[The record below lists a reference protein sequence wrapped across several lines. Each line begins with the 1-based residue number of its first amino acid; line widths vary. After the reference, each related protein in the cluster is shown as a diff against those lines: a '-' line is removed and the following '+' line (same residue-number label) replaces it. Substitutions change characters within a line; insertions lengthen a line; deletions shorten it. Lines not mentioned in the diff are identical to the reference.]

1 MKDFEYAV
9 YSFKINAT
17 SIFGKYLFERRFQTT
32 SSPVFFPK
40 KIKGKALGTKLDFR
54 SRIFGT
60 FGSKISC
67 LPASPRN
74 FEHVKMV

>member
-1 MKDFEYAV
+1 MQRQFSENTCSEDDF
-9 YSFKINAT
+9 
-17 SIFGKYLFERRFQTT
+17 RQPRPQ
-32 SSPVFFPK
+32 
-40 KIKGKALGTKLDFR
+40 GKALGTRLDFR

-74 FEHVKMV
+74 FEHVKMT